1 MGTLTN
7 DEKTMRLEGY
17 VRVTNNSGE
26 DYENAQTRLIV
37 GQVHILDQI
46 AELARR
52 QWPYG
57 RPGEFPVSLEDAS
70 VRREGRRQVMEKVAA
85 AQQYTRRKT
94 KGDNKG
100 RPE

>member
-1 MGTLTN
+1 YLTSGLSWRAFYMGTLTEN
-7 DEKTMRLEGY
+7 EETMRLQGY

-52 QWPYG
+52 QYPYG
-57 RPGEFPVSLEDAS
+57 RPGEV
-70 VRREGRRQVMEKVAA
+70 
-85 AQQYTRRKT
+85 TRRDWSGQVLDEAAKAE
-94 KGDNKG
+94 
-100 RPE
+100 R